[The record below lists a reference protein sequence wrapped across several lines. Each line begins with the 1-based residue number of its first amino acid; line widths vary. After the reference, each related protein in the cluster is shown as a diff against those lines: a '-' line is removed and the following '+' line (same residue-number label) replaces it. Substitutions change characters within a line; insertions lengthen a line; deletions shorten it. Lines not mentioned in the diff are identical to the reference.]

1 VLASPAADAASRT
14 PAARTAVSSRS
25 ELRENAQ
32 EVRPANGG
40 HGRGRAAVRGSTRVS
55 ASGGGAAMTGSIH
68 IADDR
73 GDTTR
78 TWDTA
83 DPATVRE
90 IEEVFRQAETSGRLV
105 YRRTGDGTG
114 EQVTLTTWRPEEDT
128 ELVVAPR
135 LAGG

>member
-1 VLASPAADAASRT
+1 
-14 PAARTAVSSRS
+14 
-25 ELRENAQ
+25 
-32 EVRPANGG
+32 
-40 HGRGRAAVRGSTRVS
+40 
-55 ASGGGAAMTGSIH
+55 MTGSIH
-68 IADDR
+68 IADAQ

-83 DPATVRE
+83 DPQTVRE
-90 IEEVFRQAETSGRLV
+90 IEEVFRQAKTSGRLV

-114 EQVTLTTWRPEEDT
+114 EQVTLATWDPQQHT

>member
-1 VLASPAADAASRT
+1 LEE
-14 PAARTAVSSRS
+14 AR
-25 ELRENAQ
+25 Q
-32 EVRPANGG
+32 
-40 HGRGRAAVRGSTRVS
+40 
-55 ASGGGAAMTGSIH
+55 MTGSIH
-68 IADDR
+68 IADVH

-90 IEEVFRQAETSGRLV
+90 IEEIFQQARTAGRLV
-105 YRRTGDGTG
+105 YRQTGDGRG
-114 EQVTLTTWRPEEDT
+114 EQVTLATWNPEQQG

>member
-1 VLASPAADAASRT
+1 
-14 PAARTAVSSRS
+14 
-25 ELRENAQ
+25 
-32 EVRPANGG
+32 
-40 HGRGRAAVRGSTRVS
+40 
-55 ASGGGAAMTGSIH
+55 MTGSIH
-68 IADDR
+68 IADAG

-90 IEEVFRQAETSGRLV
+90 IEEVFRQAETSSRLV

-114 EQVTLTTWRPEEDT
+114 EHVTLTTWRPEEDT

>member
-1 VLASPAADAASRT
+1 
-14 PAARTAVSSRS
+14 
-25 ELRENAQ
+25 
-32 EVRPANGG
+32 
-40 HGRGRAAVRGSTRVS
+40 
-55 ASGGGAAMTGSIH
+55 MTGSIH
-68 IADDR
+68 IADAR
-73 GDTTR
+73 GDITR

-83 DPATVRE
+83 DPATVQE
-90 IEEVFRQAETSGRLV
+90 IEEVFRQAKTSGRLV

>member
-1 VLASPAADAASRT
+1 MQQNAAGGPLAR
-14 PAARTAVSSRS
+14 
-25 ELRENAQ
+25 Q
-32 EVRPANGG
+32 
-40 HGRGRAAVRGSTRVS
+40 
-55 ASGGGAAMTGSIH
+55 MTGSIH
-68 IADDR
+68 ITDVC

-90 IEEVFRQAETSGRLV
+90 IEEIFQHARPAGRLV
-105 YRRTGDGTG
+105 YRQTGNG
-114 EQVTLTTWRPEEDT
+114 EQVTLATWNPEEHG

>member
-1 VLASPAADAASRT
+1 
-14 PAARTAVSSRS
+14 
-25 ELRENAQ
+25 
-32 EVRPANGG
+32 
-40 HGRGRAAVRGSTRVS
+40 
-55 ASGGGAAMTGSIH
+55 MTGSIH
-68 IADDR
+68 IADAQ

-90 IEEVFRQAETSGRLV
+90 IEEIFRQAQAAGRLV
-105 YRRTGDGTG
+105 YRQTGDGTG
-114 EQVTLTTWRPEEDT
+114 EQVTLATWDPQQHT